1 MFPTGEWTPR
11 DVASALEG
19 DERALRRLV
28 EDVAPTIQ
36 ARVARVLLRRR
47 ALSRGEDV
55 RQRLADIAQ
64 DVYVELFRDGGKV
77 LRSWEPSRGLDLRGF
92 VGLVSEQRVAATLRS
107 RRRSP
112 WAEALMDD
120 QDDAAEV
127 LVAGPGPEE
136 RLLSRDALERLVD
149 LLRAELSPLGLEM
162 FRCLLVE
169 EESIASVSE
178 RTGMSTSAVQ
188 AWSSRL
194 RRMVQRL
201 AAESLGEGIP
211 AATGAA
217 HAKENAKESAKE
229 SAT

>member
-217 HAKENAKESAKE
+217 HAKESAKE

>member
-1 MFPTGEWTPR
+1 MFSTGEWTPR

-169 EESIASVSE
+169 EESIANVSE